1 MQSLY
6 SESSSPTNSVIQ
18 TSRFHLYIVFGR
30 RSVGQVGVLTFLGLH
45 GPRFA
50 LPENIIA
57 TTDAEAAL
65 LGADYCFHAVPVQVN
80 TLRTVS
86 QITPQALKNP
96 REPFIALSV
105 PSFALELMNKL
116 PTAMV
121 VASKDN
127 KLANAAQQLLACDY
141 LRISTSST
149 SPLKPCLRNIM
160 GVIKPS
166 GPKPIPSTLAGL
178 RRPSE
183 SPTWFS
189 RFDRSIRSDP
199 VHLVL
204 PPIPQ
209 VQPVRPDPAFDLT
222 GPSDRA
228 QRQSRSEPVDRF

>member
-30 RSVGQVGVLTFLGLH
+30 RSVGQFGVLTFLGLH

-65 LGADYCFHAVPVQVN
+65 LGADYCFHAVPV
-80 TLRTVS
+80 

-189 RFDRSIRSDP
+189 RFDRSDPVRPDPTRSDP
-199 VHLVL
+199 VHLVR
-204 PPIPQ
+204 PPIQP
-209 VQPVRPDPAFDLT
+209 VQPVRPDQAFDLT

>member
-30 RSVGQVGVLTFLGLH
+30 RSVGQFGVLTFLGLH

-65 LGADYCFHAVPVQVN
+65 LGADYCFHAVPV
-80 TLRTVS
+80 

-141 LRISTSST
+141 LRISTSR
-149 SPLKPCLRNIM
+149 LWI
-160 GVIKPS
+160 
-166 GPKPIPSTLAGL
+166 
-178 RRPSE
+178 
-183 SPTWFS
+183 FS
-189 RFDRSIRSDP
+189 K
-199 VHLVL
+199 
-204 PPIPQ
+204 
-209 VQPVRPDPAFDLT
+209 
-222 GPSDRA
+222 
-228 QRQSRSEPVDRF
+228 